1 MGHRP
6 GLLWKAGQRDR
17 DGRACTGMAALP
29 TSTAA
34 QVGPIALAIV
44 QGPANA
50 CLSLYERPSS
60 ARQLVWGGRISFG
73 GRFFG
78 ASPRFLV

>member
-17 DGRACTGMAALP
+17 GGRACIGMGVLP
-29 TSTAA
+29 TPVAV
-34 QVGPIALAIV
+34 QVGSIALAIV

-50 CLSLYERPSS
+50 GLSLYETPSS
-60 ARQLVWGGRISFG
+60 ARQLVWGGIIS
-73 GRFFG
+73 
-78 ASPRFLV
+78 L

>member
-6 GLLWKAGQRDR
+6 GLLWKAGQRGR
-17 DGRACTGMAALP
+17 DGRACTGMGALP

-50 CLSLYERPSS
+50 GLSLYETPSS
-60 ARQLVWGGRISFG
+60 ARQMVWGGRNS
-73 GRFFG
+73 
-78 ASPRFLV
+78 L